1 MPSLYHLE
9 KSKRHWFEAG
19 RPSRQ
24 SMTSFDYKVVL
35 SNELIQHNRVDFL
48 EDHILA
54 LIGLNCIF
62 PDNMPHI
69 NTVATLSHNF

>member
-48 EDHILA
+48 RGSHIGVDWSQLH
-54 LIGLNCIF
+54 L
-62 PDNMPHI
+62 PR
-69 NTVATLSHNF
+69 